1 MSTKTTDT
9 HDRYPTAGPDA
20 GVYDRYTYVD
30 AGEDVIVYDRESER
44 SWIQT
49 SAAVDLEDWR

>member
-1 MSTKTTDT
+1 MNTKTTDT
-9 HDRYPTAGPDA
+9 HDRYPTTGPDA
-20 GVYDRYTYVD
+20 GVYDRYSYVD
-30 AGEDVIVYDRESER
+30 AEGGVILYDEESER